1 MRAKRNILS
10 IVIAVMCVLS
20 ITAQEIIPV
29 QESNLEDS
37 LCHAPLKRMITYTK
51 DFVQKCEGKIPL
63 PKEVNV
69 LLKQD
74 LQDTIYANPQW
85 DSLYFEQE
93 ADRIT
98 CLIVPMRVNTT
109 NGEFLTNLRVS
120 NNYLSYSKMVISDF
134 RLQDKENT
142 EYISIYSNIWG
153 RLIGA
158 AVYDEHMAIKE
169 YVSLEMLGA
178 QDFLTKERDTSKSI
192 YQKNKTVFPIY
203 RRSKVIPSNILKYD
217 DSRPS
222 NNHGV
227 YKQRGSL
234 NLIIY

>member
-1 MRAKRNILS
+1 MLSYQLLVQNTNYPTVDSHILYLEGL
-10 IVIAVMCVLS
+10 VLIKHLPPS
-20 ITAQEIIPV
+20 AMEFYLHTFAQ
-29 QESNLEDS
+29 N
-37 LCHAPLKRMITYTK
+37 
-51 DFVQKCEGKIPL
+51 
-63 PKEVNV
+63 
-69 LLKQD
+69 
-74 LQDTIYANPQW
+74 
-85 DSLYFEQE
+85 
-93 ADRIT
+93 
-98 CLIVPMRVNTT
+98 
-109 NGEFLTNLRVS
+109 
-120 NNYLSYSKMVISDF
+120 LSYSKMIISDF

-227 YKQRGSL
+227 NKQRGSL